1 MAESESITPYLEE
14 NGPTPRPELPVR
26 PDIYHREQGVRLFHL
41 SSGIGDTRPAGGTS
55 VKIAYLQ
62 EHEQADVCRRF
73 FEANPAFVE
82 AQTYKSVSR
91 QLANHGRN
99 WVDACR
105 PVLAEYFEKP
115 DSPSP
120 DGYDAGQ
127 TETCP
132 LCETEVPKGGLPAHL
147 TDCSEG

>member
-1 MAESESITPYLEE
+1 MAESESITPYLEK

-26 PDIYHREQGVRLFHL
+26 LESYHREQGVWLFHL
-41 SSGIGDTRPAGGTS
+41 SAGIGDTRAAGGNS
-55 VKIAYLQ
+55 VKIAYLR
-62 EHEQADVCRRF
+62 EHEKADVCRQF

-82 AQTYKSVSR
+82 AQTYRSVNR
-91 QLANHGRN
+91 QLANHGGD

-115 DSPSP
+115 DSPG
-120 DGYDAGQ
+120 DGYEAG
-127 TETCP
+127 ETDECP
-132 LCETEVPKGGLPAHL
+132 PCGTEVPKGQVPAHL